1 MNVIAKGRKKIYTI
15 KPNLYIN
22 NKLLVCIWVRRLRLR
37 LRFSVLFFFTR
48 FGTNFTVTALFMH
61 CAWTVAAKFD
71 LSNNFQPISAH
82 CALFTDPQISFFSN
96 FFIKNW
102 SHGTIH
108 TFKNYF
114 ATVFFSFSFQFSTVS
129 KLSREKILHQ

>member
-1 MNVIAKGRKKIYTI
+1 MNVIANGRKKIYTI

-22 NKLLVCIWVRRLRLR
+22 NKLLVFIWVRRLRLR

-61 CAWTVAAKFD
+61 CVWTVATKFD

-82 CALFTDPQISFFSN
+82 RALFTDPQISFFSN

-102 SHGTIH
+102 SHSTIH

-114 ATVFFSFSFQFSTVS
+114 VTVFFSFSFQFSAVS

>member
-1 MNVIAKGRKKIYTI
+1 MNVIAKGRNKIYTI

-22 NKLLVCIWVRRLRLR
+22 NKLLVCVWLRR
-37 LRFSVLFFFTR
+37 LRFSILFFFQH
-48 FGTNFTVTALFMH
+48 FGTNFTVTTLFMH

-71 LSNNFQPISAH
+71 LSSNFQQI
-82 CALFTDPQISFFSN
+82 ALFTNPQISLFSN
-96 FFIKNW
+96 FFIKNE

-114 ATVFFSFSFQFSTVS
+114 VIVFFSFNFQLYPNCLE
-129 KLSREKILHQ
+129 KKYYINNRLLLSR